1 MSVDSKIVSAIDPF
15 DYDVDNAVSFT
26 KNKTYFA
33 FNYTVI
39 PADFADDAP
48 CHERYLVQ
56 VHFFCPL
63 NVNITGLK
71 KSVRQRLYAAG
82 FTWPSITD
90 ASDENSRHIVFE
102 CEIAEGV
109 DTDGVDDDNGT

>member
-1 MSVDSKIVSAIDPF
+1 MSVDEIIVTALDPF
-15 DYDVDNAVSFT
+15 GYDIDNNVSFSKT
-26 KNKTYFA
+26 KSYFA

-39 PADFADDAP
+39 PTDYADDAP

-63 NVNITGLK
+63 NVNITRLK
-71 KSVRQRLYAAG
+71 KAVRKSLYAAG
-82 FTWPSITD
+82 LTWASLED

-109 DTDGVDDDNGT
+109 EVDGDDDNDGP